1 MKIIKTEK
9 QIPTQ
14 KDSGGLDL
22 FRLAAALL
30 VIAIHTSPLASFN
43 DGADFFLTRILARV
57 AVPFFFMVT
66 GHFILSELFTGREC
80 PKAAG
85 QKLFPARLQKYLLR
99 LSLLYGAAILLYL
112 PLGIYAGHYEGLT
125 LGKALRMLLFD
136 GTFYHLWYFPACIL
150 GILLVW
156 LFSRFLDLKGVT
168 VISVLLY
175 VVGLFGD
182 SYFGLAEKVPLLST
196 AYNGMFQIFSYTR
209 NGLFLA
215 PVFLVLGVWEG
226 QRHFSFPDTSFP
238 AANGPGLK
246 SNSFNKTACLF
257 FIVSFC
263 AMTAEAFTLRHF
275 DFQRHDSMYLFLLPV
290 MFFLYRCLLSVPV
303 APRKALRT
311 AAMWIYL
318 LHPAL
323 IVVIRGAAK
332 VLHLTELLV
341 DNSLIHY
348 LAVACL
354 SAAAGFVITWLF
366 NQLTL
371 KKRLIPEKDSLSPEK
386 PVPEKTNTICG
397 KAQDRENKT
406 IRPGTERAWIEINTD
421 ALEHNVRFLQSCLP
435 DKCRLMPAVKAD
447 AYGHGAEIIAKALNN
462 LGIQDF
468 CVACIS
474 EGIQLRKAGI
484 KGQILI
490 LGYTH
495 PSQFPLLRRYRLTQT
510 VVDYD
515 YAGEL
520 WQSGVKCHVHIAV
533 DTGMHRLGIRCEEL
547 EQIASIYEMKNL
559 SVDGIFTHLSA
570 CDSTTPE
577 CRAFTES
584 QIQAFY
590 GVTDALKSADY
601 ACGGLHMLS
610 SYGILNYPEAAEDYA
625 RPGIALYGVLST
637 GEEQLA
643 ALQPVLSLKA
653 RVASLRT
660 LQPGESAG
668 YGLDFTAQRE
678 TRLAV
683 LAVGYADGLP
693 RTLSSGKG
701 SVLIN
706 GKKAPVIGR
715 ICMDQ
720 TLVDVSEI
728 PDVSQQDIA
737 IIIGSSGSQKI
748 TAEELAGQCGTI
760 TNEILSRLGARLN
773 RIPV

>member
-1 MKIIKTEK
+1 MRITKMKQ

-14 KDSGGLDL
+14 KNSGGLDL
-22 FRLAAALL
+22 FRPAAALL
-30 VIAIHTSPLASFN
+30 VVAIHTSPLASFS
-43 DGADFFLTRILARV
+43 DSADFFLTRILARI

-66 GHFILSELFTGREC
+66 GHFILSELFADKGCQKT
-80 PKAAG
+80 AG
-85 QKLFPARLQKYLLR
+85 QKLFPARLKKYLLR

-125 LGKALRMLLFD
+125 FGKALRMLLFD

-150 GILLVW
+150 GILLVR
-156 LFSRFLDLKGVT
+156 LFSRFWGLKGVT
-168 VISVLLY
+168 ILSALLY
-175 VVGLFGD
+175 FVGLLGD
-182 SYFGLAEKVPLLST
+182 SYFGLTEKIPVLNTL
-196 AYNGMFQIFSYTR
+196 YNGMFQLFSYTR

-215 PVFLVLGVWEG
+215 PVFLVLGVWAG
-226 QRHFSFPDTSFP
+226 QRHFSLPDTDFP
-238 AANGPGLK
+238 ATGGSDLK
-246 SNSFNKTACLF
+246 SNSFTKASCLF
-257 FIVSFC
+257 LIIFFI
-263 AMTAEAFTLRHF
+263 AMTAEAFILRHF
-275 DFQRHDSMYLFLLPV
+275 DLQRHDSMYLFLVPV
-290 MFFLYRCLLSVPV
+290 MYFLYRCLLSVPV
-303 APRKALRT
+303 ASRKSLRT
-311 AAMWIYL
+311 TATWIYI
-318 LHPAL
+318 LHPAF

-332 VLHLTELLV
+332 VLHLTGLLV

-348 LAVACL
+348 LTVSCL
-354 SAAAGFVITWLF
+354 SVIAGFVMTYLISRLS
-366 NQLTL
+366 
-371 KKRLIPEKDSLSPEK
+371 KKIRFPGKTHSICTEARNEK
-386 PVPEKTNTICG
+386 N
-397 KAQDRENKT
+397 NT

-447 AYGHGAEIIAKALNN
+447 AYGHGAEIIAKTLNN
-462 LGIQDF
+462 LGIRDF

-474 EGIQLRKAGI
+474 EGIELRKAGI

-495 PSQFPLLRRYRLTQT
+495 PSQFPLLRRYGLTQT

-520 WQSGVKCHVHIAV
+520 QKSGVKCHVHIAI

-570 CDSTTPE
+570 CDSPTPE

-590 GVTDALKSADY
+590 GAADALKSADY
-601 ACGGLHMLS
+601 ACNGLHMLS
-610 SYGILNYPEAAEDYA
+610 SYGILNYPEAPGDYA

-637 GEEQLA
+637 GNEQLA
-643 ALQPVLSLKA
+643 VLQPVLSLKA
-653 RVASLRT
+653 RVASVRT

-668 YGLDFTAQRE
+668 YGLDFTARRE

-683 LAVGYADGLP
+683 LAIGYADGLP

-706 GKKAPVIGR
+706 GKKAPIVGR

-720 TLVDVSEI
+720 TLVDISKI

-737 IIIGSSGSQKI
+737 VIIGESGSQKI
-748 TAEELAGQCGTI
+748 TAEELAGQCDTI

-773 RIPV
+773 RITV

>member
-1 MKIIKTEK
+1 MEIAEMEITKMKK
-9 QIPTQ
+9 QIQTQ
-14 KDSGGLDL
+14 KSSGGLDL

-30 VIAIHTSPLASFN
+30 VIAIHTSPLASFSG
-43 DGADFFLTRILARV
+43 GADFFLTRILART

-80 PKAAG
+80 PKTAG

-112 PLGIYAGHYEGLT
+112 PLGVYAGHYEGLT
-125 LGKALRMLLFD
+125 LGKTLRMLLFD

-215 PVFLVLGVWEG
+215 PVFLVLGIWAG
-226 QRHFSFPDTSFP
+226 QGMKKSPALQPPLRHII
-238 AANGPGLK
+238 L
-246 SNSFNKTACLF
+246 L
-257 FIVSFC
+257 VLSFC
-263 AMTAEAFTLRHF
+263 IMTAEAFILRCF
-275 DFQRHDSMYLFLLPV
+275 DLQRHDSMYLFLVPV
-290 MFFLYRCLLSVPV
+290 MYFLYQCLLSVPV
-303 APRKALRT
+303 DSHRILRS

-318 LHPAL
+318 LHPAF
-323 IVVIRGAAK
+323 IVVVRGAAK
-332 VLHLTELLV
+332 ILKLTRLLV
-341 DNSLIHY
+341 DNSLLHY
-348 LAVACL
+348 LAVSFLSIIVGFAMACL
-354 SAAAGFVITWLF
+354 INKITQKNSL
-366 NQLTL
+366 LR
-371 KKRLIPEKDSLSPEK
+371 KKHALPAEEAQNREN
-386 PVPEKTNTICG
+386 NTI
-397 KAQDRENKT
+397 RH
-406 IRPGTERAWIEINTD
+406 GTERAWIELNLD
-421 ALEHNVRFLQSCLP
+421 SLEHNVRFLQSCLP

-447 AYGHGAEIIAKALNN
+447 AYGHGADIIAKELNR

-474 EGIQLRKAGI
+474 EGISLRKAGV

-515 YAGEL
+515 YADEL
-520 WQSGVKCHVHIAV
+520 QKSGVKCHVHIAV

-570 CDSTTPE
+570 SDSPASE

-590 GVTDALKSADY
+590 GVTDTLKSAGY

-610 SYGILNYPEAAEDYA
+610 SSGILNYPGASGDYA

-637 GEEQLA
+637 GNEQFSSL
-643 ALQPVLSLKA
+643 LRPVLSLKA
-653 RVASLRT
+653 RVASVRT

-668 YGLDFTAQRE
+668 YGLDFTARQE

-683 LAVGYADGLP
+683 LAIGYADGLP
-693 RTLSSGKG
+693 RALSSGKG
-701 SVLIN
+701 SVLIH

-720 TLVDVSEI
+720 TLIDVSEI
-728 PDVSQQDIA
+728 PDVSQQDA
-737 IIIGSSGSQKI
+737 AVIIGESGSQKI
-748 TAEELAGQCGTI
+748 TAEELAKQCDTI

-773 RIPV
+773 RITV

>member
-1 MKIIKTEK
+1 MKK
-9 QIPTQ
+9 QIQTQ
-14 KDSGGLDL
+14 KSSGGLDL

-30 VIAIHTSPLASFN
+30 VIAIHTSPLASFSG
-43 DGADFFLTRILARV
+43 GADFFLTRILART

-80 PKAAG
+80 PKTAG

-112 PLGIYAGHYEGLT
+112 PLGVYAGHYEGLT

-215 PVFLVLGVWEG
+215 PVFLVLGIWAG
-226 QRHFSFPDTSFP
+226 QGMKKSPALQPPLRHII
-238 AANGPGLK
+238 L
-246 SNSFNKTACLF
+246 L
-257 FIVSFC
+257 VLSFC
-263 AMTAEAFTLRHF
+263 IMTAEAFTLRCF
-275 DFQRHDSMYLFLLPV
+275 DLQRHDSMYLFLVPV
-290 MFFLYRCLLSVPV
+290 MYFLYQCLLSIPV
-303 APRKALRT
+303 GSHRILRS

-318 LHPAL
+318 LHPAF
-323 IVVIRGAAK
+323 IVVVRGAAK
-332 VLHLTELLV
+332 ILKLTRLLV
-341 DNSLIHY
+341 DNSLLHY
-348 LAVACL
+348 LAVSFLSIIVGFAMACL
-354 SAAAGFVITWLF
+354 LNKITQKNSL
-366 NQLTL
+366 LR
-371 KKRLIPEKDSLSPEK
+371 KKHALPAEE
-386 PVPEKTNTICG
+386 
-397 KAQDRENKT
+397 AQNWENKT
-406 IRPGTERAWIEINTD
+406 IRHGTERAWIELNLD
-421 ALEHNVRFLQSCLP
+421 SLEHNVRFLQSCLP

-447 AYGHGAEIIAKALNN
+447 AYGHGADIIAKELNR

-474 EGIQLRKAGI
+474 EGIPLRKAGV

-515 YAGEL
+515 YADEL
-520 WQSGVKCHVHIAV
+520 QKSGVKCHVHIAV

-570 CDSTTPE
+570 SDSPASE
-577 CRAFTES
+577 CQAFTES

-590 GVTDALKSADY
+590 GVTDTLKSAGY

-610 SYGILNYPEAAEDYA
+610 SYGILNYPGASGDYA

-637 GEEQLA
+637 GNEQFSSL
-643 ALQPVLSLKA
+643 LRPVLSLKA
-653 RVASLRT
+653 RVASVRT

-668 YGLDFTAQRE
+668 YGLDFTARQE

-683 LAVGYADGLP
+683 LAIGYADGLP
-693 RTLSSGKG
+693 RALSSGKG
-701 SVLIN
+701 SVLIH

-720 TLVDVSEI
+720 TLIDVSEI
-728 PDVSQQDIA
+728 PDVSQQDA
-737 IIIGSSGSQKI
+737 AVIIGESGSQKI
-748 TAEELAGQCGTI
+748 TAEELAKQCDTI

-773 RIPV
+773 RITV